1 MQKGSTKT
9 IIGVIVG
16 VVVFALAFFIITNIG
31 KETTKTY
38 SSNGFTIDLPKDF
51 YEKSLASVTTYFES
65 PTAIVTALKE
75 EFSSLEVVNIGANST
90 VDEYAKAVARNN
102 NITIDLKEISNTDYK
117 YFTYE
122 KSNAG
127 KTFYYMGVVLKGDD
141 SFWLVNFACEKS
153 KKNEYHDKFITWA
166 KTIKVN

>member
-1 MQKGSTKT
+1 MKKNSTKI

-16 VVVFALAFFIITNIG
+16 IVVIALAFFAIMNIN
-31 KETTKTY
+31 KENTKTY
-38 SSNGFTIDLPKDF
+38 SSNGFTIDLPTDF
-51 YEKSLASVTTYFES
+51 YEKSLASTTAYFES
-65 PTAIVTALKE
+65 QTAIVTALKE
-75 EFSSLEVVNIGANST
+75 EFSSLEVVNIGTNST
-90 VDEYAKAVARNN
+90 VDEYAKAVAQNN
-102 NITIDLKEISNTDYK
+102 NITIDLKEISDTDYK

-127 KTFYYMGVVLKGDD
+127 KNFYYMGVVLKGDD

-153 KKNEYHDKFITWA
+153 KKSEYHEKFINWA